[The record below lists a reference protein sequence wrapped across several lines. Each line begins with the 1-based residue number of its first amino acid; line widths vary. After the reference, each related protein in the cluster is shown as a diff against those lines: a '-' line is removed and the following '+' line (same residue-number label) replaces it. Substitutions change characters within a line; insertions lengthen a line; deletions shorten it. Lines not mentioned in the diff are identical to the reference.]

1 MRRFPLFSIFI
12 INALLLSSCGSTN
25 TQLNVDEPLA
35 PPLDLAPASP
45 TQALSTPEATE
56 AAAATDE
63 CLKCHTDKD
72 RLIETADAVE
82 PIAEGESKGVG

>member
-12 INALLLSSCGSTN
+12 ILALLLSSCGSLD
-25 TQLNVDEPLA
+25 TQLSVDEPLA
-35 PPLDLAPASP
+35 PSLDLAPASP
-45 TQALSTPEATE
+45 TQAESTPEATE
-56 AAAATDE
+56 PADTDE

>member
-1 MRRFPLFSIFI
+1 MRRFQQFSIFI
-12 INALLLSSCGSTN
+12 IIALLLSSCGSVN
-25 TQLNVDEPLA
+25 QLNVDQPLVHSA
-35 PPLDLAPASP
+35 DLEPASP
-45 TQALSTPEATE
+45 TQAPAALEATE
-56 AAAATDE
+56 PAEPNE